1 MISRDDLMHHRLQAW
16 LRENKCE
23 DLEYLGFYPDALGVD
38 KHWYR
43 IAENEVTVDCI
54 EDLELVDAESDTF

>member
-1 MISRDDLMHHRLQAW
+1 MKISKEELMHQRLQAW

-23 DLEYLGFYPDALGVD
+23 EFEYLGVRPDSMGID

-43 IAENEVTVDCI
+43 IADVEVTADQV
-54 EDLELVDAESDTF
+54 EDLELMEEDI